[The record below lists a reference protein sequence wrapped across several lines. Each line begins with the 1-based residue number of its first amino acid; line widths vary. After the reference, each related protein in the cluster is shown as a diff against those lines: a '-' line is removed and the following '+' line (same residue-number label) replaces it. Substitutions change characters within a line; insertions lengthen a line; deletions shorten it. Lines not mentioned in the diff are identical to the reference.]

1 MHVWEGDISDREL
14 LEAVLDEEWEESER
28 ELDGPPRVLNFEETL
43 EALREEYNDFED
55 RMSSWYCAQPRDDDE
70 WDSFWK
76 RLAWQDYLKNRIKEL
91 EEMKREMEEKTQK
104 TE

>member
-1 MHVWEGDISDREL
+1 
-14 LEAVLDEEWEESER
+14 
-28 ELDGPPRVLNFEETL
+28 
-43 EALREEYNDFED
+43 
-55 RMSSWYCAQPRDDDE
+55 MSSWYCAQPRDDDE

-91 EEMKREMEEKTQK
+91 EEMKREMEEKAQK